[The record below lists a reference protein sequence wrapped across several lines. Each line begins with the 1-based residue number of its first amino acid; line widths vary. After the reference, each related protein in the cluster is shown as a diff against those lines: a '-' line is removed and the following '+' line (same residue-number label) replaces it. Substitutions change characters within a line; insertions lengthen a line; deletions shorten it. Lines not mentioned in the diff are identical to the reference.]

1 MSSENNQIVQSQ
13 ASPYVATTGI
23 SASVLG
29 LINWLAPDTETANK
43 LAFLAVPVGAFI
55 SYWILW
61 FIARY
66 MTSPEQIAK
75 EQKLLKDKTRIQEI
89 LAEAQDYPER
99 YTSEQITEYRSELH
113 QTNLLLVRLGR
124 QNNPHSEP
132 L

>member
-13 ASPYVATTGI
+13 ASPYVTTAGI